1 MNIVLIGMR
10 GSGKTTVGK
19 MLSQHLKKEFIAM
32 DKLVAEKAGME
43 ITLIVKKHGWEYF
56 RDLEAKVTKE
66 VSQKENIIIA
76 TGGGVVVRPENV
88 QALKKHGKI
97 FWLTV
102 GVDTLL
108 KRIGNDANRPSLTG
122 KSPKED
128 MEETQKQRQKL
139 YEQAADV
146 IVDTENVAPKEVMEE
161 IITNLEDTYVY

>member
-19 MLSQHLKKEFIAM
+19 LLAQHLKKDFIAV
-32 DKLVAEKAGME
+32 DELVAKKAGMT
-43 ITLIVKKHGWEYF
+43 IAQIVEEYGWEYF
-56 RDLEAKVTKE
+56 RDLESKVTKE
-66 VSQKENIIIA
+66 ISQKDNVIIA
-76 TGGGVVVRPENV
+76 AGGGVVVRPKNV
-88 QALKKHGKI
+88 KALKEHGKL

-102 GVDTLL
+102 NIDTLL

-128 MEETQKQRQKL
+128 MEEIQKQRQKL

-146 IVDTENVAPKEVMEE
+146 IIDTENVTPREVMEE